1 MTVGV
6 LVPVEAHNNNDNAYS
21 TGLERVIEILHKKP
35 LAEWQEHKTLSIDV
49 QHYYLLHVRQLGE
62 LGHL

>member
-1 MTVGV
+1 LKFETRREEIILDVHMTVGV

-35 LAEWQEHKTLSIDV
+35 LAE
-49 QHYYLLHVRQLGE
+49 
-62 LGHL
+62 